1 MATNVMAEN
10 KAMTRTQRNI
20 LLMVVIGFTLTCIAG
35 YNLVKS

>member
-1 MATNVMAEN
+1 MATNVIADN

-20 LLMVVIGFTLTCIAG
+20 LLLVIGVTLTCIAT

>member
-1 MATNVMAEN
+1 MSENVVGE

-20 LLMVVIGFTLTCIAG
+20 LLFVIGVTLACMAT